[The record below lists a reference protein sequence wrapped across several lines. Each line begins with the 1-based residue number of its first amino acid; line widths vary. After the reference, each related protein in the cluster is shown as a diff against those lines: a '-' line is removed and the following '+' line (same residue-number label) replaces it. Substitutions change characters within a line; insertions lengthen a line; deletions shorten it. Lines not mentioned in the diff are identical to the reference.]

1 MSLVKALFGPSR
13 EEIWRQLSREVGGQ
27 FHEGGFFTPSAV
39 QARTHDWII
48 TLDTHTQGDGNT
60 NVTSTRLR
68 APYFNPEGFRFE
80 IYRASIFSGPG
91 KALGMQDI
99 EVGHPRFDREFVIKG
114 NAPRRVLQLRA
125 PGHKHGQAC
134 SSGCTL
140 RRRSAWRRHAREQL
154 DFMNKVG

>member
-60 NVTSTRLR
+60 NVHLH
-68 APYFNPEGFRFE
+68 E
-80 IYRASIFSGPG
+80 
-91 KALGMQDI
+91 ALGMQDM
-99 EVGHPRFDREFVIKG
+99 ERARRDQRRGSAAPTPRSPEE
-114 NAPRRVLQLRA
+114 
-125 PGHKHGQAC
+125 
-134 SSGCTL
+134 L
-140 RRRSAWRRHAREQL
+140 RRAKPHRSGGRGCDQEARGAGFASARRR
-154 DFMNKVG
+154 GGRCRS